1 MGATEEEEVDLN
13 DFLVDLTG
21 VTRPSRT
28 MAWVREDKKPKLT
41 AVEGV

>member
-1 MGATEEEEVDLN
+1 VSGESDDEVDLN

-28 MAWVREDKKPKLT
+28 MAWVREDRRPRLT
-41 AVEGV
+41 PVETV